1 MNIMNYK
8 PTLADELEKKFAGY
22 QFPSDA
28 VTMLGTPARIA
39 SVLTFMLHPLRE
51 YAVRYRNGEIG
62 MMPII
67 TYEDAKA
74 GTQYLVLEHN
84 FFIQT
89 LGQYSEHFFP
99 GTGQLLVDDFCI
111 NTDQKSNKANAL
123 FLNYSYLQNVV
134 GVTYINTP
142 SSKLSV
148 IHARFG
154 TQSIFENKRGAVE
167 FTAVNFHVMR
177 LERIV
182 GEEIVDELL
191 KFGFMSDAKQVAFGK
206 AASTYFADKKLKK
219 KYFMASEHITVYTDF
234 Q

>member
-8 PTLADELEKKFAGY
+8 PKLSEDLEKFAGY

-28 VTMLGTPARIA
+28 VTMLGTPSRIA
-39 SVLTFMLHPLRE
+39 SVLTFMLHSLRE

-62 MMPII
+62 MMPLI

-74 GTQYLVLEHN
+74 GTQYLVFEHN

-89 LGQYSEHFFP
+89 LAQYSEYFFE
-99 GTGQLLVDDFCI
+99 GTGQLLADDFCI
-111 NTDQKSNKANAL
+111 NPEQKTNKANAL

-142 SSKLSV
+142 SEKLSV
-148 IHARFG
+148 IRTRFG
-154 TQSIFENKRGAVE
+154 TQSIFKNERTAVE

-177 LERIV
+177 LEKIV

-206 AASTYFADKKLKK
+206 AALTYFADNKLKK
-219 KYFMASEHITVYTDF
+219 KYFMGSNQITVYANF

>member
-8 PTLADELEKKFAGY
+8 PKLSEDLENKFAGY

-28 VTMLGTPARIA
+28 VTMLGTPSRIA
-39 SVLTFMLHPLRE
+39 SVLTFMLHSLRE

-74 GTQYLVLEHN
+74 GTQYLVFEHN

-89 LGQYSEHFFP
+89 LAQYSEYFFP
-99 GTGQLLVDDFCI
+99 GTGQLLADDFCI
-111 NTDQKSNKANAL
+111 NPEQKTNKANAL

-134 GVTYINTP
+134 GVAFINSA

-148 IHARFG
+148 PYLRFG
-154 TQSIFENKRGAVE
+154 TQSIFKNDRAAVE
-167 FTAVNFHVMR
+167 FTALNFNVSR
-177 LERIV
+177 LEKII

-206 AASTYFADKKLKK
+206 EASTYFVDNKLKK
-219 KYFMASEHITVYTDF
+219 KYFMTSEHITVYANF
-234 Q
+234 L